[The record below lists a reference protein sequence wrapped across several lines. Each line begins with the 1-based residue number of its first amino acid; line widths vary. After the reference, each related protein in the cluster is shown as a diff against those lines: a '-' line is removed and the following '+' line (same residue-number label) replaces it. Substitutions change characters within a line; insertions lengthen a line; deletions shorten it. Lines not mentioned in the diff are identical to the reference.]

1 MRTMVTINDIASLN
15 EFRNLILPV
24 AQANYEYIASLPP
37 SGPGKHGMNVSPEL
51 MLLLT
56 ADEFM
61 RKLPKEYVVPTRKP
75 NTLLY
80 SGKKVAIGKTIP
92 RDVVIDTLYKMK
104 TVIMADE

>member
-1 MRTMVTINDIASLN
+1 
-15 EFRNLILPV
+15 
-24 AQANYEYIASLPP
+24 
-37 SGPGKHGMNVSPEL
+37 
-51 MLLLT
+51 
-56 ADEFM
+56 M